1 MLIEERHQ
9 AILARLSENGSITN
23 LDIQKEFGISY
34 DSAKRDLRILE
45 EKGLLKRTHGGA
57 LPIRQVAAGR
67 PAKMTIKDMTEV
79 RENYW
84 AIAKKAVSMI
94 NQGDVVYIPAATVGL
109 FMVQNIP
116 DDLKIR
122 VVTNSIVLAQ
132 ELRAKDNIRVILL
145 GGEMDD
151 RGNCCD
157 AMAIEQIKR
166 LRFDKCFMTAAC
178 ISAEFGMSIQKTQGI
193 SYKNAAMDSA
203 RMTIGLFPREKIGFD
218 SIVSICPAD
227 RLDCLI
233 TDWDTSPDDIKSF
246 EELGL
251 KVIVVEKEGTGKN
264 EELQ

>member
-9 AILARLSENGSITN
+9 AILSILAARGSITN
-23 LDIQKEFGISY
+23 PEIQKEFGISY

-67 PAKMTIKDMTEV
+67 PAKLTIKDMTEIK
-79 RENYW
+79 ENYW
-84 AIAKKAVSMI
+84 AIAKRAVSMI
-94 NQGDVVYIPAATVGL
+94 EEGDVIYIPAATVGL

-116 DDLKIR
+116 ADLHIR

-132 ELRAKDNIRVILL
+132 EMRAKDNIRVILL
-145 GGEMDD
+145 GGEMDE

-157 AMAIEQIKR
+157 AIAIEQVRK
-166 LRFDKCFMTAAC
+166 LRYDKCFMTAAG
-178 ISAEFGMSIQKTQGI
+178 ISAGFGMSIQKSQAI

-203 RMTIGLFPREKIGFD
+203 RVSIGLFPREKIGFD
-218 SIVSICPAD
+218 SIVSICPAS

-233 TDWDTSPDDIKSF
+233 TDWDTSPEDIRSL
-246 EELGL
+246 EEQGL
-251 KVIVVEKEGTGKN
+251 DVIVVEREACPFGM
-264 EELQ
+264 